1 MSPRP
6 SKKKAVFPS
15 RSKTADL
22 SSILSFLDELLT
34 PGLIPDVSHNGLQF
48 PGKKNI
54 RRVVT
59 GVDASTAFLKAAQ
72 AADADLA
79 IVHHGLFWK
88 GGEWRRIDR
97 FGKEQMRILLESDM
111 NLFAQHLPLDMH
123 PIYGN
128 NALIAK
134 ALEAKVERPFADFQG
149 NKVGL
154 IASFAK
160 PLSLTAL
167 LGKVTR
173 AIGPLSCH
181 LGFGPEKIERI
192 GIISGGGWSGITDPA
207 VNAGHIQAIVT
218 GEVIHQA
225 FASAQD
231 RECHMIAAG
240 HYATEVFGVKAIG
253 ELLAQKFGV
262 EHRFLN
268 LPTGL

>member
-1 MSPRP
+1 MNPRP
-6 SKKKAVFPS
+6 SPHALE
-15 RSKTADL
+15 L
-22 SSILSFLDELLT
+22 SVILSHLDQLLT
-34 PGLIPDVSHNGLQF
+34 PGMIPDVSYNGLQF
-48 PGKKNI
+48 PGKKRV
-54 RRVVT
+54 RRIVT
-59 GVDASTAFLKAAQ
+59 GVDASTAFLKAARD
-72 AADADLA
+72 ADADLA

-111 NLFAQHLPLDMH
+111 SLYASHLPLDMH
-123 PIYGN
+123 PVCGN

-134 ALEAKVERPFADFQG
+134 ALGAKAEGSFAEYQG

-154 IASFAK
+154 VASFPK

-167 LGKVTR
+167 LGKITR

-192 GIISGGGWSGITDPA
+192 GIISGGGWTGINDPM
-207 VNAGHIQAIVT
+207 VGDGRIQAIVT

-225 FASAQD
+225 FATAQD
-231 RECHMIAAG
+231 RECHLIAAG
-240 HYATEVFGVKAIG
+240 HYATEVFGVKALG
-253 ELLAQKFGV
+253 EALAKEFGV
-262 EHRFLN
+262 EHRFLH